1 MAYSI
6 EELKDTV
13 NRAGGI
19 AKSNLFRII
28 LPAQEQARNLDLL
41 CRSTT
46 MPSRSILTNDRTIG
60 ITKNTVAYG
69 YDKSNVTMTFLVL
82 NEPYVRY
89 FFEEWMNLIVDNQT
103 YQLGYYSDYTRN
115 INIQQLKPTT
125 DIETLVGKITSGSD
139 PTATSSGN
147 KQDVNIPYKVIYNCL
162 LEDAYPIA
170 MSGPQLNDNPD
181 QLVEISVDFVYKNW
195 REVNSTNNISSDL
208 SRTQQRNLINNSK
221 PPDI

>member
-6 EELKDTV
+6 EQLKDTV

-125 DIETLVGKITSGSD
+125 DIETLATKITSGSD
-139 PTATSSGN
+139 PTASTSGN

-195 REVNSTNNISSDL
+195 REVNSANSLSSDL
-208 SRTQQRNLINNSK
+208 SRNQQKNLITNSK

>member
-208 SRTQQRNLINNSK
+208 SRTQQKNLINNSK

>member
-147 KQDVNIPYKVIYNCL
+147 KQDVSIPYKVIYNCL

>member
-1 MAYSI
+1 VAYSI
-6 EELKDTV
+6 EQLKDTV

-125 DIETLVGKITSGSD
+125 DIETLATKITSGSD
-139 PTATSSGN
+139 PTASTSGN

-195 REVNSTNNISSDL
+195 REVNSANSLSSDL
-208 SRTQQRNLINNSK
+208 SRNQQKNLITNSK

>member
-6 EELKDTV
+6 EQLKDTV

-125 DIETLVGKITSGSD
+125 DIETLATKITSGSD
-139 PTATSSGN
+139 PTASTSGN

-181 QLVEISVDFVYKNW
+181 QLAEISVDFVYKNW
-195 REVNSTNNISSDL
+195 REVNSANSLSSDL
-208 SRTQQRNLINNSK
+208 SRNQQKNLITNSK